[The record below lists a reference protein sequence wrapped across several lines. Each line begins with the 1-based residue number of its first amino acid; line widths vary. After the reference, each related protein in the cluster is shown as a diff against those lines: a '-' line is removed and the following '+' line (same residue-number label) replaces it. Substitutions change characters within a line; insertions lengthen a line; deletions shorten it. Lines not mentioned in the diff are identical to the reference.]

1 MSGNRTDAAAES
13 VAILGGGQLARMMI
27 YESRKLGL
35 LFSVLDAA
43 EDVPAGKLADRF
55 YPGSLESAS
64 DLEKIISENDVTTYD
79 IEHINTEALIPL
91 AEAGHAIFPAPNLLA
106 IIQDKGVQKER
117 LRAAG
122 IPVPAFS
129 LADDPARLRT
139 GRRPEALQ
147 TPAVFPIVQKARRGG
162 YDGRGVVVLRDDS
175 DIEKMLPVPS
185 MLEEFIDFEVE
196 LAVMVARDRKGQV
209 LSYPVAEMYFD
220 ENANICDTVI
230 VPARAA
236 PEIEREARRIAEETV
251 AALDGV
257 GVFGI
262 ELFLTKDGKVLVN
275 EVAPRPHNSGHYTIE
290 ACATS
295 QFEQHIR
302 AVAGLPLGSTELYHP
317 AVMFNLLG
325 AAGFYGAPIVRG
337 LHEALAIPGASVHLY
352 RKSETRPYR
361 KMGHITFTGGSIDE
375 ALTKAEGARKLI
387 RIEGE
392 RGHA

>member
-1 MSGNRTDAAAES
+1 MRELTADPARS

-79 IEHINTEALIPL
+79 IEHINTEALVRL
-91 AEAGHAIFPAPNLLA
+91 AEAGHRIYPAPEILA
-106 IIQDKGVQKER
+106 VIQDKGIQKKR
-117 LRAAG
+117 LQKAG

-129 LADDPARLRT
+129 LFDPPHGSRSGTASFL
-139 GRRPEALQ
+139 P
-147 TPAVFPIVQKARRGG
+147 FPFPVVQKARRGG
-162 YDGRGVVVLRDDS
+162 YDGRGVAVLRKEADLDT
-175 DIEKMLPVPS
+175 MLPVPS

-196 LAVMVARDRKGQV
+196 LAVMVARDRKGEV
-209 LSYPVAEMYFD
+209 HSYPVTEMYFD
-220 ENANICDTVI
+220 EDANICDTV
-230 VPARAA
+230 VAPARLG
-236 PEIEREARRIAEETV
+236 ERVEAEARRIAEETV
-251 AALDGV
+251 AALEGV

-302 AVAGLPLGSTELYHP
+302 AVAGFPLGSTDLHRP

-325 AAGFYGAPIVRG
+325 SPGFSGRPVVHG
-337 LHEALAIPGASVHLY
+337 LAEALAIPGASVHLY
-352 RKSETRPYR
+352 GKSETRPYR
-361 KMGHITFTGGSIDE
+361 KMGHVTVTASDVDTVL
-375 ALTKAEGARKLI
+375 AKAERARECI

-392 RGHA
+392 RNDG

>member
-1 MSGNRTDAAAES
+1 MRDLRTDPAVS

-35 LFSVLDAA
+35 RFSVLDSS

-55 YPGSLESAS
+55 YSGSLESAS
-64 DLEKIISENDVTTYD
+64 DLERIILENDVTTYD
-79 IEHINTEALIPL
+79 IEHINTEALGRL
-91 AEAGHAIFPAPNLLA
+91 SEAGHAIFPAPEILA
-106 IIQDKGVQKER
+106 IIQDKGIQKKH
-117 LRAAG
+117 LQDAG

-129 LADDPARLRT
+129 LFDP
-139 GRRPEALQ
+139 
-147 TPAVFPIVQKARRGG
+147 PAQILSAPTLPVPFPAVQKARRGG
-162 YDGRGVVVLRDDS
+162 YDGRGVAVLRNEDDL
-175 DIEKMLPVPS
+175 DTMLPVPS
-185 MLEEFIDFEVE
+185 MLEEFVDFEVE

-230 VPARAA
+230 APARFG
-236 PEIEREARRIAEETV
+236 ERVEAEARRIAEETV
-251 AALDGV
+251 VALAGV

-262 ELFLTKDGKVLVN
+262 ELFLTKDGKILVN

-290 ACATS
+290 GCVTS

-302 AVAGLPLGSTELYHP
+302 AVAGFPLGSTDLHRP

-325 AAGFYGAPIVRG
+325 APGFSGRPVVRG
-337 LHEALAIPGASVHLY
+337 LSEALAIPGASVHLY
-352 RKSETRPYR
+352 GKSETRPYR
-361 KMGHITFTGGSIDE
+361 KMGHVTVTGRDVETVLG
-375 ALTKAEGARKLI
+375 KAERVRECI

-392 RGHA
+392 RNDG